1 MMSTKIKLSIY
12 RYHNFSHI
20 PNIDKITQSLKENKH
35 TFAPT
40 YANNSYKD

>member
-20 PNIDKITQSLKENKH
+20 PNTYQILQSLKENKH
-35 TFAPT
+35 TFVPT
-40 YANNSYKD
+40 YAHNS

>member
-1 MMSTKIKLSIY
+1 MMSTKRKLIVY
-12 RYHNFSHI
+12 RYYNFKYS
-20 PNIDKITQSLKENKH
+20 PNIYKIPQSLKENKH